1 MHLQGV
7 SNFQRSGLGGLAL
20 VALVTATPILMT
32 AVMDRGHEI
41 PKLMLGAP
49 LALVALA
56 AMIFTNHWRQVM
68 CADGPSTLAAS
79 ALLVFLGL
87 GGLSTLFSPQPWT
100 AFHGSF
106 ARVEGYVS
114 WLAYGAAFFAA
125 LAWAHTYGKLQHLV
139 DAMLLASVVPASY
152 ALQQSFGLDFYV
164 VAGRDP
170 SRAMGTQGNPIQ
182 LAEYLAALIPLTLAR
197 IWLVKARARQSL
209 GWYAVLGFQA
219 AGLWVT
225 QSRGPLLAMLAGVAL
240 LGLLAAATSRKRGWL
255 LGIGAAVI
263 AGLAFLLVINVVAGV
278 RPWAQSVPFVSRF
291 VFDVG
296 PDAGLSTSLA
306 SRSVTAR
313 LGVWQAGTEA
323 FAASPIARQLFG
335 YGPESAFFSYYPH
348 IPPSVLRSEDFRTTV
363 IFDKL
368 HADSLDVGLNFGALA
383 WAAYL
388 LFFNALVFVA
398 GRYFFSSALRVSVLF
413 FLLLTGSAAL
423 VCGAAAAAFGF
434 PQAALPAGCL
444 GIAAGWLL
452 FFGVSAWRSAGQ
464 AENATFAEKDRTK
477 WILVAGLC
485 ASVLVFWIDA
495 QVNIPLF
502 TSRVIFFFC
511 AALMLALASTP
522 EAPAPASNAK
532 GPDVSINLVDWG
544 VTFALLAACASF
556 LPVMA
561 FDKAIAWVP
570 NVGLR
575 LLPVGALCLVAFT
588 HLLLPQTGTTT
599 SATWKRMPLVLVV
612 PFGFG
617 LLQILLRVD
626 VEENFGPPEVH
637 KLAALVALA
646 PALIVASCILAV
658 LWGRRFDAG
667 QNGEMTFT
675 RATTV
680 AVCVALSCLAAKGA
694 WQATLADIS
703 ATSAGWSVVRDRES
717 ANQLAASAVENQ
729 PREWQYRRMAL
740 YRHLESGIAELS
752 PAGIAPE
759 RFGEFVRRMRLAEAY
774 GREAVRLEPANPWP
788 LFSLANV
795 LQVRALRLIRE
806 FDPVGG
812 ANAEREANDLF
823 RRAQTLFP
831 AQPMIYRNWAQLK
844 FDAGFSAEGY
854 ELLAAMEAI
863 IPEEPEPY
871 ADTILMAR
879 KFGHLDEERA
889 VLERARKKLP
899 SHAMEIVGQ
908 LAKKQQ

>member
-49 LALVALA
+49 LAFVALA
-56 AMIFTNHWRQVM
+56 AMIFTNQWRQVM
-68 CADGPSTLAAS
+68 CASGPTTLAVS

-114 WLAYGAAFFAA
+114 WLTYGAAFFAA

-164 VAGRDP
+164 VAGRDA

-197 IWLVKARARQSL
+197 IWLVKAGARQSL

-225 QSRGPLLAMLAGVAL
+225 QSRGPLLAMFAGATF

-255 LGIGAAVI
+255 LGIGAAVF

-278 RPWAQSVPFVSRF
+278 HPWAQSVPFVSRF

-313 LGVWQAGTEA
+313 LGIWQAGTEA

-388 LFFNALVFVA
+388 LFFNALVFAA
-398 GRYFFSSALRVSVLF
+398 GRYFFSSALRVSLPF
-413 FLLLTGSAAL
+413 FLLLTGGVAL
-423 VCGAAAAAFGF
+423 VCGVAAAAVGL
-434 PQAALPAGCL
+434 PQAVLPAGCL
-444 GIAAGWLL
+444 GIAGGWLL
-452 FFGVSAWRSAGQ
+452 FFGVSAWRLAGQ
-464 AENATFAEKDRTK
+464 REDTTYAEESRSN
-477 WILVAGLC
+477 WISAAGLC

-495 QVNIPLF
+495 QVNIPLL
-502 TSRVIFFFC
+502 TSRVISFFC
-511 AALMLALASTP
+511 AALLLALVSP
-522 EAPAPASNAK
+522 SKVPMPASHAK
-532 GPDVSINLVDWG
+532 GPDVRINLVDWG
-544 VTFALLAACASF
+544 ISFALLAACASF
-556 LPVMA
+556 LPVIA
-561 FDKAIAWVP
+561 FDKAIGWVP
-570 NVGLR
+570 NVSLR
-575 LLPVGALCLVAFT
+575 LLPVGALCLVALT
-588 HLLLPQTGTTT
+588 HLLLPQTGAAK
-599 SATWKRMPLVLVV
+599 SAIWRRMARVVGV

-617 LLQILLRVD
+617 LLQLLLRVNVD
-626 VEENFGPPEVH
+626 ENFGSPVAQ
-637 KLAALVALA
+637 KLAILVAFA
-646 PALIVASCILAV
+646 PVVIAASCICVSLC
-658 LWGRRFDAG
+658 GRRFGDG
-667 QNGEMTFT
+667 LNGRLTFI

-680 AVCVALSCLAAKGA
+680 AVCVALTGLAAKGA

-703 ATSAGWSVVRDRES
+703 ATSAGWSVVRDR
-717 ANQLAASAVENQ
+717 ATAYQLAASAVENQ
-729 PREWQYRRMAL
+729 PAEWQYRRMAL

-752 PAGIAPE
+752 LGGIAPE
-759 RFGEFVRRMRLAEAY
+759 RFGEFVRQVNLAEAY

-812 ANAEREANDLF
+812 ANAEGEANDLF
-823 RRAQTLFP
+823 RRAKTLFP

-899 SHAMEIVGQ
+899 SHAMELVDKV
-908 LAKKQQ
+908 AKKQQ